1 MSEAKLSVYA
11 RLIVNFE
18 NDIKNVKSE
27 VATDA
32 KNLIMLSQTLSQQL
46 SAVAE
51 EALKEIAKSVEDEK
65 ATEINKI
72 RKQYMDEREQKLRQ
86 IKTSAEKNLEK
97 AISEVISA
105 LGEAFK

>member
-51 EALKEIAKSVEDEK
+51 EALKEIAKSIEDEK
-65 ATEINKI
+65 ASEINKI

>member
-46 SAVAE
+46 SAIAE
-51 EALKEIAKSVEDEK
+51 EALKEISKSIEDEK
-65 ATEINKI
+65 ATEIDKI
-72 RKQYMDEREQKLRQ
+72 RKQYMNEREQKLRQ

>member
-86 IKTSAEKNLEK
+86 IKTSAERNLEK

>member
-1 MSEAKLSVYA
+1 MSEAKLSIYA
-11 RLIVNFE
+11 KLVVNFE
-18 NDIKNVKSE
+18 NDIRNVKSE
-27 VATDA
+27 VATDS

-51 EALKEIAKSVEDEK
+51 EALKEISKSIEDEK
-65 ATEINKI
+65 ATEVDKI
-72 RKQYMDEREQKLRQ
+72 RKQYMNEREQRLRQ
-86 IKTSAEKNLEK
+86 IKASAERNLEK